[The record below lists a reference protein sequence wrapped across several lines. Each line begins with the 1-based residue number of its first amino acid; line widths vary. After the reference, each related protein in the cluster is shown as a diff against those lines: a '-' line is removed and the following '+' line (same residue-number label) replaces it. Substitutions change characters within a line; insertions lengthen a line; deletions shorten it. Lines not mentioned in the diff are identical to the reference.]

1 MIRNALAI
9 LATFTILGC
18 EREIEDFGKFEAER
32 RSQPAAIKWYALT
45 DLEKTATYSIAV
57 GIANRCSNIA
67 ISKLEDDRVKP
78 VLNRVA
84 VFKGKDAAIAAIKA
98 GDEAF
103 SKKYGKPLIADL
115 DHCDAGRTEISQQ
128 TAVSFLWTQN

>member
-1 MIRNALAI
+1 MIKNTFAI
-9 LATFTILGC
+9 LAAFTILGC
-18 EREIEDFGKFEAER
+18 EQEIGAFGKSEAER
-32 RSQPAAIKWYALT
+32 RSQPAAIKWQALT

-67 ISKLEDDRVKP
+67 INRVEDESIKP
-78 VLNRVA
+78 VLNRVT